1 MQQRPGFDSH
11 NNFFR
16 RRIRPHRGFAAPF
29 FTPRF
34 CCAVPPPPHQPLPRR
49 WRVGVSRHFS
59 LQNKLDYGAYFT
71 KPFFTY
77 LLATKKNH
85 LPGNW
90 NKKNP
95 VSSPARS
102 PPFISRCT
110 PKKANTGTCIVA
122 LSEKQSQQPKPASSS
137 SSCSSSSP
145 HDGSESPSSFSYASS
160 ISASS
165 SSSSSS
171 AAP

>member
-85 LPGNW
+85 IPGNW
-90 NKKNP
+90 NKKKSRIIARP
-95 VSSPARS
+95 LTAIYFKMHTKKSEHRHLYSST
-102 PPFISRCT
+102 I
-110 PKKANTGTCIVA
+110 GTT
-122 LSEKQSQQPKPASSS
+122 
-137 SSCSSSSP
+137 
-145 HDGSESPSSFSYASS
+145 
-160 ISASS
+160 ISAAKASVVIVILLVLV
-165 SSSSSS
+165 
-171 AAP
+171 ATRWL

>member
-90 NKKNP
+90 NKKK
-95 VSSPARS
+95 SRIIAR
-102 PPFISRCT
+102 PLTAIYFKMHT
-110 PKKANTGTCIVA
+110 KKADTGTCIV
-122 LSEKQSQQPKPASSS
+122 LSETT
-137 SSCSSSSP
+137 
-145 HDGSESPSSFSYASS
+145 
-160 ISASS
+160 ISAARASVVIVILLVLV
-165 SSSSSS
+165 
-171 AAP
+171 ATRCL